1 MEQYWKFTIASLVGV
16 ALFAFDFE
24 LFLVSI
30 PGLISL
36 FGLTLPE
43 ITLIV
48 DISFAVSAIAAF
60 TVGWLSDRYGRKL
73 MFMIT
78 ILVYSIGSFFTG
90 LSTTVMSFIY
100 SRGFTSIGM
109 GPDEP
114 LGFTLTAE
122 TAPPE
127 KRGFQMMIVSLGF
140 PIGQA
145 VGSAVVY
152 LFTLESIYLP
162 YVFFIGVLPALFLLY
177 LRKSLPETE
186 RFEDLKKAKAI
197 ISQGKSASTK
207 YDADV
212 AKSLKDPYL
221 QMFDTDLR
229 RKSILMAI
237 YTLIVAG
244 SVAVSLI
251 ALPLYYIYVKNL
263 TFVST
268 LLFEFIS
275 FGLAA
280 LGYVVVAMIG
290 NKIGRRNIILIGLL
304 LTAVS
309 LIGIIVSTTPGQ
321 VLVFNILFI
330 FFLFSQWAAWPFYLN
345 EMFPTRVR
353 ATASN
358 FGYAFQWI
366 GNIILPTAILT
377 LVSVDSWGWTQ
388 AIVALVFIPIIFCIL
403 VVGLLPVDHPM
414 ETLEANAI

>member
-1 MEQYWKFTIASLVGV
+1 
-16 ALFAFDFE
+16 
-24 LFLVSI
+24 
-30 PGLISL
+30 
-36 FGLTLPE
+36 
-43 ITLIV
+43 
-48 DISFAVSAIAAF
+48 
-60 TVGWLSDRYGRKL
+60 
-73 MFMIT
+73 
-78 ILVYSIGSFFTG
+78 
-90 LSTTVMSFIY
+90 MSFIY

-388 AIVALVFIPIIFCIL
+388 AIVAVVLIPIIFCIL

>member
-36 FGLTLPE
+36 FGLSLQE

-48 DISFAVSAIAAF
+48 DISFGVSAIAAF

-90 LSTTVMSFIY
+90 LSTTAISFIY

-145 VGSAVVY
+145 VGAVVVY

-177 LRKSLPETE
+177 LRKSLPETD
-186 RFEDLKKAKAI
+186 RFEDLKRAKAVI
-197 ISQGKSASTK
+197 VQGKSASTK

-280 LGYVVVAMIG
+280 LGYVVVAMLG
-290 NKIGRRNIILIGLL
+290 NKIGRRNIILIDLV

-309 LIGIIVSTTPGQ
+309 LIGIIVSTTPEQ
-321 VLVFNILFI
+321 VLIFNILFI

-388 AIVALVFIPIIFCIL
+388 AIVGVVLIPIVFCVL

-414 ETLEANAI
+414 ETLEANAR

>member
-388 AIVALVFIPIIFCIL
+388 AIVAVVLIPIIFCIL